1 MINLYPAQAA
11 SNPAA
16 WPISNEW
23 SVTDIARKVDRAI
36 GWYGWS
42 NLSIQGVN
50 SLGDGSVRVEL
61 ASDDRSRRRSL
72 VVDRHTGK
80 IRL

>member
-1 MINLYPAQAA
+1 MIRLYPVQGADD
-11 SNPAA
+11 PGA

-42 NLSIQGVN
+42 NLRIQGVN
-50 SLGDGSVRVEL
+50 SLGDGQVRVDL
-61 ASDDRSRRRSL
+61 ASDDRSRKRSL
-72 VVDRHTGK
+72 VIDRHTGR